1 MNKALEEVQL
11 SNLSL
16 KNRIVRSATVDPFGN
31 LDGTVS
37 EEQMKLHEIL
47 AGNNIGLI
55 ITAMSYVT
63 PAGKVGREQNGI
75 SDDEFIESHRELVDT
90 VHLAGSKVILQIS
103 HCGSGSMSLDGMP
116 PVAPSPVPYPGSDVV
131 PRELTIPE
139 IELIIEQFIEA
150 AVRAK
155 KAGYDGIQ
163 LHCAHQYLLSEF
175 LDPVYNKRDDEYG
188 SSIMNRFRITEQI
201 IRGCVRE
208 LGPTYPIFI
217 KVNSNTA
224 GNDDEYYN
232 DLIYVASKCK
242 ELGVAAIEYSGY
254 NFTPLGRKGHHNYY
268 LDRVS
273 DIRREVDIPAI
284 LVGGIR
290 SFKDMDTVMDS
301 GIDMVSISRPFICE
315 PDLITRLISGE
326 EEAKCTSCS
335 KCFYLYRKEGRRCI
349 FHDKVE

>member
-1 MNKALEEVQL
+1 MNKALEEIQL

-16 KNRIVRSATVDPFGN
+16 KNKIIRSATMDPFGN

-37 EEQMKLHEIL
+37 EEQLKLHETL

-55 ITAMSYVT
+55 IAAQSYVT
-63 PAGKVGREQNGI
+63 PAGKVGTAQNAI
-75 SDDEFIESHRELVDT
+75 CDDEFIDSHRRLVDT
-90 VHLAGSKVILQIS
+90 VHKAGSKIILQIS

-116 PVAPSPVPYPGSDVV
+116 PVAPSPVPYPGSDVI
-131 PRELTIPE
+131 PRELSVSE
-139 IELIIEQFIEA
+139 IEFIIEQFIEA

-163 LHCAHQYLLSEF
+163 IHCAHQYLLSEF
-175 LDPVYNKRDDEYG
+175 LDPVYNKREDDYG
-188 SSIMNRFRITEQI
+188 SSIINRFRITERI
-201 IRGCVRE
+201 ILGCVKE
-208 LGPTYPIFI
+208 VGVTYPIFL
-217 KVNSNTA
+217 KVNSNTE

-232 DLIYVASKCK
+232 DLIYVARKCK

-273 DIRREVDIPAI
+273 DIRKEVDIPAI

-290 SFKDMDTVMDS
+290 SFKDMDTVLDS

-315 PDLITRLISGE
+315 PDLITRLISGVE
-326 EEAKCTSCS
+326 ETKCTSCS

-349 FHDKVE
+349 FH